1 MQSIAISDFFGIG
14 IERINDLKATY
25 KVYKDRLPKGFIP
38 IARTEG
44 GNIVCLS
51 RHNGSLFFW
60 DHDIELLNEDID
72 FKYFIPI
79 ANNFVD
85 FLNMIK
91 PADSEDLDVY
101 EIEEVW
107 VDPDFLEEM
116 KKSGLLN

>member
-1 MQSIAISDFFGIG
+1 M
-14 IERINDLKATY
+14 
-25 KVYKDRLPKGFIP
+25 
-38 IARTEG
+38 
-44 GNIVCLS
+44 
-51 RHNGSLFFW
+51 FFW

-72 FKYFIPI
+72 FKYLIPI

-91 PADSEDLDVY
+91 PDDSEDLDGY
-101 EIEEVW
+101 EVEEVW